1 MLVVGIVV
9 ILVMLLANGVLALS
23 ETALVSARKA
33 RLQQR
38 AEDGD
43 PGARVALELAGSPSH
58 FLSTVQIGITLVGI
72 LAGAFGEATLADG
85 LAAGFSRVAWLEPYS
100 KALATG
106 TVVVV
111 LTYLSLIIGELVP
124 KRLALD
130 FPEAIASAMARPMR
144 ALSRLASPAVHLL
157 SRSTDL
163 VLRLAGVRPSA
174 EPPVTEEEI
183 NILIAQGA
191 RAGVFEPTE
200 QDIVER
206 VFRTA
211 DRQVGELMT
220 PRRRIV
226 WVDVDDPPEE
236 SWRKMAASGHS
247 YFPVYQDNRDN
258 VLGLASVKLLW
269 GRLVTG
275 QPADLKTC
283 LLKPLVVPETMPAFQ
298 VLEQFKQTGKHL
310 ALVVNEYGGTEGLLT
325 LIDVVEALVG
335 DLPSIEQPAE
345 AQVVQR
351 EDGSWLADGML
362 TVDEF
367 LELLHLEL
375 PEEDRGDYQTLGGF
389 VMAELGRLPAAGD
402 RFDWE
407 GFRFEVVDMDG
418 HRVDKVLIAP
428 PRPSPPTGS
437 GSG

>member
-38 AEDGD
+38 AENGD
-43 PGARVALELAGSPSH
+43 PGAQAALELARAPSH

-72 LAGAFGEATLADG
+72 LAGAFGEATLADT
-85 LAAGFSRVAWLEPYS
+85 LAAGFAQLAWLEPYS

-106 TVVVV
+106 TVVVG

-130 FPEAIASAMARPMR
+130 FPEAIAAAVARPMR
-144 ALSRLASPAVHLL
+144 ALSRLAAPAVHLL

-191 RAGVFEPTE
+191 RAGVFEATE
-200 QDIVER
+200 QAIVER

-220 PRRRIV
+220 PRPRIV
-226 WVDVDDPPEE
+226 WVDADDPPEV

-275 QPADLKTC
+275 QTADLKTC
-283 LLKPLVVPETMPAFQ
+283 LLKPLVVPETTPAFK
-298 VLEQFKQTGKHL
+298 VLEQFKQTGKHV

-345 AQVVQR
+345 AQIVQR

-362 TVDEF
+362 TIDEL
-367 LELLHLEL
+367 LELLHREL
-375 PEEDRGDYQTLGGF
+375 PAEDQGDYQTLGGF
-389 VMAELGRLPAAGD
+389 VMAELGRLPDAGD

-428 PRPSPPTGS
+428 LHPSPPTDPGIE
-437 GSG
+437 